1 MSIKGVFIEPR
12 VKDAFARTM
21 NEYYVKVDD
30 PTGKGAVF
38 FAVCRGK
45 VSEGLDFADN
55 NGRAV
60 IVTGL
65 PFPPLRDPKIIL
77 KKQYLDTNRNRE
89 NGLLSGAEWYNLEA
103 TRAVNQ
109 AIGRVIR
116 HKNDYGAILL
126 CDSRFNN
133 PQNKD
138 KLSSW
143 IQNHLKL
150 PQSPTFGPIVGQIG
164 RFFRNCE
171 RTLPQPVKKVNIEI
185 AMESTDAP
193 STSINE
199 PQNFPNL

>member
-1 MSIKGVFIEPR
+1 MRDYYLKIDEP
-12 VKDAFARTM
+12 
-21 NEYYVKVDD
+21 N
-30 PTGKGAVF
+30 GKGAVF

-65 PFPPLRDPKIIL
+65 PFPPLKDTKVIL
-77 KKQYLDTNRNRE
+77 KKKYLDTNRNRE
-89 NGLLSGAEWYNLEA
+89 NGLLSGADWYNLEA

-126 CDSRFNN
+126 CDSRFNMS
-133 PQNKD
+133 QNKD

-143 IQNHLKL
+143 IQNHLKVA
-150 PQSPTFGPIVGQIG
+150 QSPTFGPIIGQVG

-171 RTLPQPVKKVNIEI
+171 RNLPQPVKKNNIDI
-185 AMESTDAP
+185 KMEYNDAP
-193 STSINE
+193 STSNYVPPTISNG
-199 PQNFPNL
+199 